1 MHGLFL
7 CNLAKTLL
15 HTPLRSSSKG
25 RCTPASP
32 GTRSLSRITYLA
44 NGIPYSFSKM
54 ITINQVTHNF
64 GKKVLFNKINCVIN
78 AHDRIALVGSNGS
91 GKTTLLRML
100 MGELDSDGGS
110 IDKAGYVSVGYLPQD
125 GISVSGKTLFM
136 EAESAFGD
144 ILELQKNLEK
154 AEEEMLEMDTSADE
168 YYDLIDLM
176 GEWEQQLEDHEP
188 AKMKSRIER
197 ILLGMG
203 FKESDFERDTG
214 EFSGGWQ
221 MRIALAK
228 LLLQNPSLIILDEP
242 TNHLDIVS
250 QHWVEQYLKHYQGA
264 LIVISHDRAFLD
276 EVTNR
281 TLELKLGN
289 LSTYKGNYS
298 YYVGE
303 SDKRLETLRKAYA
316 NQQKEIKEVK
326 DWINRFRSNVKKASM
341 VQSRIKALEK
351 MDLITIPR
359 DEKKMFFRFPKSP
372 PASAKVI
379 TISNL
384 HKAYGDN
391 VIFDGLDLRID
402 KGDRIAVVGVNGAGK
417 STLARIMAGTEP
429 YQSGEVEKGINTVL
443 AYFAQSQAEELDP
456 NNSVLEEVEKAAIG
470 NDDAN
475 PRGAL
480 GALLFSGDEAL
491 KKTSV
496 LSGGEKN
503 RVALAKMLMHPANC
517 MVLDEPTNHLDIKSK
532 EVLQE
537 AINLYEGTVIL
548 VSHDRAFLDGVVN
561 KVLEVSP
568 GSTRMLTCN
577 VSEYIERL
585 EEETAKKMNS

>member
-1 MHGLFL
+1 
-7 CNLAKTLL
+7 
-15 HTPLRSSSKG
+15 
-25 RCTPASP
+25 
-32 GTRSLSRITYLA
+32 
-44 NGIPYSFSKM
+44 M
-54 ITINQVTHNF
+54 ITINQISHHF
-64 GKKVLFNKINCVIN
+64 GKKVLFNKINTVIG
-78 AHDRIALVGSNGS
+78 ARDRIALVGSNGS

-100 MGELDSDGGS
+100 MAELESESGT
-110 IDKAGYVSVGYLPQD
+110 IDKPDYVSIGYLPQD
-125 GISVSGKTLFM
+125 GIDVSGRTLFE

-144 ILELQKNLEK
+144 VLELQKK
-154 AEEEMLEMDTSADE
+154 IDIAEEEMAEMDTSEDA
-168 YYDLIDLM
+168 YYDLIDQM

-188 AKMKSRIER
+188 HKMKSRVER
-197 ILLGMG
+197 ILMGMG
-203 FKESDFERDTG
+203 FSAKDFDRDTG

-250 QHWVEQYLKHYQGA
+250 QNWVEQYLKHYQGA

-276 EVTNR
+276 EVTDR
-281 TLELKLGN
+281 TLELRQGDLN
-289 LSTYKGNYS
+289 SFKGNYT
-298 YYVGE
+298 YYVTE
-303 SDKRLETLRKAYA
+303 TEKRLEVLRKAYS

-326 DWINRFRSNVKKASM
+326 DWITRFRSNVKKASM
-341 VQSRIKALEK
+341 VQSRIKTLAK

-359 DEKKMFFRFPKSP
+359 DEKKMFFRFPKAP

-379 TISNL
+379 NITGLEKS
-384 HKAYGDN
+384 YGDN

-429 YQSGEVEKGINTVL
+429 YQGGTVDLGINTVL
-443 AYFAQSQAEELDP
+443 GYFAQSQAEELNP
-456 NNSVLEEVEKAAIG
+456 ANTVLEEVEIAAIG
-470 NDDAN
+470 NDDAS
-475 PRGAL
+475 PRAAL

-491 KKTSV
+491 KKTAV

-503 RVALAKMLMHPANC
+503 RVALAKMLMHPSNC
-517 MVLDEPTNHLDIKSK
+517 MILDEPTNHLDIKSK

-537 AINLYEGTVIL
+537 AINLFEGTVIL
-548 VSHDRAFLDGVVN
+548 VSHDRYFLDGVVN

-585 EEETAKKMNS
+585 EQETAEKLGK

>member
-1 MHGLFL
+1 
-7 CNLAKTLL
+7 
-15 HTPLRSSSKG
+15 
-25 RCTPASP
+25 
-32 GTRSLSRITYLA
+32 
-44 NGIPYSFSKM
+44 M

-64 GKKVLFNKINCVIN
+64 GKKVLFNGINSVIN
-78 AHDRIALVGSNGS
+78 AHDRIALIGSNGS

-100 MGELDSDGGS
+100 MGELEPDGGG
-110 IDKAGYVSVGYLPQD
+110 IDKAAYVSVGYLPQD
-125 GISVSGKTLFM
+125 GISVSGQTLYA

-144 ILELQKNLEK
+144 VLALQKNLEE
-154 AEEEMLEMDTSADE
+154 AEESMLEMDTSTDE

-176 GEWEQQLEDHEP
+176 GEWEQQLEDYEP

-203 FKESDFERDTG
+203 FKKDDFERDTE

-281 TLELKLGN
+281 TIELKLGD
-289 LSTYKGNYS
+289 LTSFKGNYT
-298 YYVGE
+298 YYAGE
-303 SDKRLETLRKAYA
+303 SAKRLETLRKAYA

-359 DEKKMFFRFPKSP
+359 DEKKMFFRFPKAP

-379 TISNL
+379 TIKDL
-384 HKAYGDN
+384 HKAYGEN
-391 VIFDGLDLRID
+391 VIFKGLDLRID

-417 STLARIMAGTEP
+417 STLARIMAGSEP
-429 YQSGEVEKGINTVL
+429 FQSGEVEKGINTL
-443 AYFAQSQAEELDP
+443 LGYFAQSQADELDP
-456 NNSVLEEVEKAAIG
+456 SNSVLEEVEKAAIG

-517 MVLDEPTNHLDIKSK
+517 MILDEPTNHLDIKSK

-577 VSEYIERL
+577 VSEYIQRL
-585 EEETAKKMNS
+585 EKETAEKLA

>member
-1 MHGLFL
+1 
-7 CNLAKTLL
+7 
-15 HTPLRSSSKG
+15 
-25 RCTPASP
+25 
-32 GTRSLSRITYLA
+32 
-44 NGIPYSFSKM
+44 M
-54 ITINQVTHNF
+54 ITINQVSHNF
-64 GKKVLFNKINCVIN
+64 GKKVLFNKINAVIN
-78 AHDRIALVGSNGS
+78 PHDRIALVGSNGS

-100 MGELDSDGGS
+100 MGELEPESGS
-110 IDKAGYVSVGYLPQD
+110 VDKLDYVSIGYLPQD
-125 GISVSGKTLFM
+125 GISVSGKTLFA

-144 ILELQKNLEK
+144 IKELQEKLEK
-154 AEEEMLEMDTSADE
+154 AEANMLEMDTSEEA
-168 YYDLIDLM
+168 YYELIDQM
-176 GEWEQQLEDHEP
+176 GEWEQQLENYEP
-188 AKMKSRIER
+188 NKMKSRIER
-197 ILLGMG
+197 ILMGMG
-203 FKESDFERDTG
+203 FEEKDFDRDTG

-228 LLLQNPSLIILDEP
+228 LLLQNPSLLIMDEP

-250 QHWVEQYLKHYQGA
+250 QNWVEQYLKHYQGA

-289 LSTYKGNYS
+289 LNSFKGNYS
-298 YYVGE
+298 FYVSE
-303 SDKRLETLRKAYA
+303 SGKRLETLRKAYA
-316 NQQKEIKEVK
+316 NQQKEIKETK
-326 DWINRFRSNVKKASM
+326 EWIARFRSNVKKASM
-341 VQSRIKALEK
+341 VQSRIKALGKLE
-351 MDLITIPR
+351 LITIPR
-359 DEKKMFFRFPKSP
+359 DEKKMFFRFPPPP

-379 TISNL
+379 TITDL
-384 HKAYGDN
+384 HKSYGDN
-391 VIFDGLDLRID
+391 VIFNGLNLRID

-417 STLARIMAGTEP
+417 STLARIMAGQEP
-429 YQSGEVEKGINTVL
+429 YQNGTVEKGINTVIG
-443 AYFAQSQAEELDP
+443 YFAQSQAEELKP
-456 NNSVLEEVEKAAIG
+456 ENTVLEEVELAAAG
-470 NDDAN
+470 NPDAN

-491 KKTSV
+491 KKTAV

-503 RVALAKMLMHPANC
+503 RVALSKMLMQPCNC
-517 MVLDEPTNHLDIKSK
+517 MILDEPTNHLDIKSK

-537 AINLYEGTVIL
+537 AINLFEGTVIL

-585 EEETAKKMNS
+585 EKETAEKAGR

>member
-1 MHGLFL
+1 
-7 CNLAKTLL
+7 
-15 HTPLRSSSKG
+15 
-25 RCTPASP
+25 
-32 GTRSLSRITYLA
+32 
-44 NGIPYSFSKM
+44 M

-100 MGELDSDGGS
+100 MGELDSDGGTV
-110 IDKAGYVSVGYLPQD
+110 DKAGYVSVGYLPQD
-125 GISVSGKTLFM
+125 GISVSGKTLYG

-203 FKESDFERDTG
+203 FSEGDFERDTG

-228 LLLQNPSLIILDEP
+228 LLLKNPSLIILDEP

-289 LSTYKGNYS
+289 LTTFKGNYS

-351 MDLITIPR
+351 IELITIPR

-379 TISNL
+379 TISGL

-429 YQSGEVEKGINTVL
+429 FQSGEVEKGINTVL
-443 AYFAQSQAEELDP
+443 GYFAQSQADELDP
-456 NNSVLEEVEKAAIG
+456 NNSVLDEVEKAAIG

-585 EEETAKKMNS
+585 EQETAEKLDG

>member
-1 MHGLFL
+1 MSSWAFSLQL
-7 CNLAKTLL
+7 ISSIVS
-15 HTPLRSSSKG
+15 LR
-25 RCTPASP
+25 AY
-32 GTRSLSRITYLA
+32 LS
-44 NGIPYSFSKM
+44 NM

-110 IDKAGYVSVGYLPQD
+110 VDKACYVSVGYLPQD
-125 GISVSGKTLFM
+125 GISVSGKTLFA
-136 EAESAFGD
+136 EAESAFSD

-289 LSTYKGNYS
+289 LTTFKGNYS
-298 YYVGE
+298 YYVSE
-303 SDKRLETLRKAYA
+303 RDKRLETLRKAYA

-351 MDLITIPR
+351 MELISIPR
-359 DEKKMFFRFPKSP
+359 EEKKMFFRFPKSP

-379 TISNL
+379 TISDL

-417 STLARIMAGTEP
+417 STLARIIAGTEP
-429 YQSGEVEKGINTVL
+429 FQSGEVEKGINTVL
-443 AYFAQSQAEELDP
+443 GYFAQSQADELDP

-577 VSEYIERL
+577 VSEYIQRL
-585 EEETAKKMNS
+585 EQEKAEKLDG

>member
-1 MHGLFL
+1 
-7 CNLAKTLL
+7 
-15 HTPLRSSSKG
+15 
-25 RCTPASP
+25 
-32 GTRSLSRITYLA
+32 
-44 NGIPYSFSKM
+44 M
-54 ITINQVTHNF
+54 ITINQISHHF
-64 GKKVLFNKINCVIN
+64 GKKTLFNKINTVIG
-78 AHDRIALVGSNGS
+78 ARDRIALIGSNGS
-91 GKTTLLRML
+91 GKTTLLRMF
-100 MGELDSDGGS
+100 MGELEAESGS
-110 IDKAGYVSVGYLPQD
+110 VDKPDYVSIGYLPQD
-125 GISVSGKTLFM
+125 GISVSGKTLFK

-144 ILELQKNLEK
+144 VLELKKKIDQ
-154 AEEEMLEMDTSADE
+154 AEEQMVEMDTSEDA
-168 YYDLIDLM
+168 YYDLIDQM

-188 AKMKSRIER
+188 HKMKSRVER
-197 ILLGMG
+197 ILMGMG
-203 FKESDFERDTG
+203 FKTTDFERDTG

-242 TNHLDIVS
+242 TNHLDILS

-276 EVTNR
+276 EVTDR
-281 TLELKLGN
+281 TLELRQGDLN
-289 LSTYKGNYS
+289 SFKGNYS
-298 YYVGE
+298 YYITE
-303 SDKRLETLRKAYA
+303 TDKRLEILRKAYA
-316 NQQKEIKEVK
+316 NQQKEIKEIK
-326 DWINRFRSNVKKASM
+326 DWITRFRSNVKKASM
-341 VQSRIKALEK
+341 VQSRIKSLNK
-351 MDLITIPR
+351 MELVTIPR

-379 TISNL
+379 TITGL
-384 HKAYGDN
+384 EKAYGDN

-417 STLARIMAGTEP
+417 STLARIMAGIEP
-429 YQSGEVEKGINTVL
+429 YQGGTVELGINTVL
-443 AYFAQSQAEELDP
+443 GYFAQSQAEELNP
-456 NNSVLEEVEKAAIG
+456 ANTVLEEVETAAIG

-517 MVLDEPTNHLDIKSK
+517 MILDEPTNHLDIKSK

-537 AINLYEGTVIL
+537 AINLFEGTVIL
-548 VSHDRAFLDGVVN
+548 VSHDRSFLDGVVN

-577 VSEYIERL
+577 VSEYIERIEQEAAEKL
-585 EEETAKKMNS
+585 DK

>member
-1 MHGLFL
+1 
-7 CNLAKTLL
+7 
-15 HTPLRSSSKG
+15 
-25 RCTPASP
+25 
-32 GTRSLSRITYLA
+32 
-44 NGIPYSFSKM
+44 M
-54 ITINQVTHNF
+54 ITINQISHHF
-64 GKKVLFNKINCVIN
+64 GKKTLFNKINTVIG
-78 AHDRIALVGSNGS
+78 ARDRIALVGSNGS
-91 GKTTLLRML
+91 GKTTLLRMF
-100 MGELDSDGGS
+100 MGELEPESGS
-110 IDKAGYVSVGYLPQD
+110 VDKPDYVSIGYLPQD
-125 GISVSGKTLFM
+125 GISVSGNTLFK

-144 ILELQKNLEK
+144 VLELKKKIDQ
-154 AEEEMLEMDTSADE
+154 AEEQMAEMDTSEDA
-168 YYDLIDLM
+168 YYDLIDQM

-188 AKMKSRIER
+188 HKMKSRVER
-197 ILLGMG
+197 ILMGMG
-203 FKESDFERDTG
+203 FKASDFDRDTG

-242 TNHLDIVS
+242 TNHLDIIS

-276 EVTNR
+276 EVTDR
-281 TLELKLGN
+281 TLELKMGDLN
-289 LSTYKGNYS
+289 SFKGNYS
-298 YYVGE
+298 YYVTE
-303 SDKRLETLRKAYA
+303 TDKRLEILRKSYA
-316 NQQKEIKEVK
+316 NQQKEIKEIK
-326 DWINRFRSNVKKASM
+326 EWITRFRSNVKKASM
-341 VQSRIKALEK
+341 VQSRIKSLNK
-351 MDLITIPR
+351 MELITIPR
-359 DEKKMFFRFPKSP
+359 DEKKMFFHFPKSP
-372 PASAKVI
+372 PASSKVI
-379 TISNL
+379 TITGL
-384 HKAYGDN
+384 EKAYGDN

-417 STLARIMAGTEP
+417 STLARIMAGIEVFQGGT
-429 YQSGEVEKGINTVL
+429 VEKGINTVL
-443 AYFAQSQAEELDP
+443 GYFAQSQAEELNP
-456 NNSVLEEVEKAAIG
+456 ANTVLEEVETAAIG

-517 MVLDEPTNHLDIKSK
+517 MILDEPTNHLDIKSK

-537 AINLYEGTVIL
+537 AINLFEGTVIL
-548 VSHDRAFLDGVVN
+548 VSHDRSFLDGVVN

-577 VSEYIERL
+577 VSEYIERIEQEAAEKL
-585 EEETAKKMNS
+585 DQ

>member
-1 MHGLFL
+1 MSSWAFSLQL
-7 CNLAKTLL
+7 ISSIVS
-15 HTPLRSSSKG
+15 LR
-25 RCTPASP
+25 AY
-32 GTRSLSRITYLA
+32 LS
-44 NGIPYSFSKM
+44 NM

-110 IDKAGYVSVGYLPQD
+110 VDKAGYVSVGYLPQD
-125 GISVSGKTLFM
+125 GISVSGKTLFA
-136 EAESAFGD
+136 EAESAFSD

-289 LSTYKGNYS
+289 LTTFKGNYS
-298 YYVGE
+298 YYVSE
-303 SDKRLETLRKAYA
+303 RDKRLETLRKAYA

-351 MDLITIPR
+351 MELISIPR

-379 TISNL
+379 TISDL

-417 STLARIMAGTEP
+417 STLARIIAGTEP
-429 YQSGEVEKGINTVL
+429 FQSGEVEKGINTVL
-443 AYFAQSQAEELDP
+443 GYFAQSQADELDP

-577 VSEYIERL
+577 VSEYIQRL
-585 EEETAKKMNS
+585 EQEKAEMLDG

>member
-1 MHGLFL
+1 
-7 CNLAKTLL
+7 
-15 HTPLRSSSKG
+15 
-25 RCTPASP
+25 
-32 GTRSLSRITYLA
+32 
-44 NGIPYSFSKM
+44 M

-91 GKTTLLRML
+91 GKTTLLRMV

-125 GISVSGKTLFM
+125 GISVSGKTLFA

-154 AEEEMLEMDTSADE
+154 AEEEMLEMDTSTDE

-176 GEWEQQLEDHEP
+176 GEWEQQLEDQEP
-188 AKMKSRIER
+188 GKMKSRIER
-197 ILLGMG
+197 ILHGMG
-203 FKESDFERDTG
+203 FSESDFERDTG

-289 LSTYKGNYS
+289 LTTFKGNYS
-298 YYVGE
+298 YYVDE

-351 MDLITIPR
+351 MELISIPR

-379 TISNL
+379 TISDL

-417 STLARIMAGTEP
+417 STLARIIAGIET
-429 YQSGEVEKGINTVL
+429 YQSGKVEIGINTVL
-443 AYFAQSQAEELDP
+443 GYFAQSQADELDP
-456 NNSVLEEVEKAAIG
+456 NNSVLEEVEKVAAG

-577 VSEYIERL
+577 VSEYIQRL
-585 EEETAKKMNS
+585 EQETAEKLDG

>member
-1 MHGLFL
+1 
-7 CNLAKTLL
+7 
-15 HTPLRSSSKG
+15 
-25 RCTPASP
+25 
-32 GTRSLSRITYLA
+32 
-44 NGIPYSFSKM
+44 M
-54 ITINQVTHNF
+54 ITINQISHHF
-64 GKKVLFNKINCVIN
+64 GKKTLFNKINTVIG
-78 AHDRIALVGSNGS
+78 ARDRIALIGSNGS
-91 GKTTLLRML
+91 GKTTLLRMF
-100 MGELDSDGGS
+100 MGELEAESGS
-110 IDKAGYVSVGYLPQD
+110 VDKPDYVSIGYLPQD
-125 GISVSGKTLFM
+125 GISVSGKTLFK

-144 ILELQKNLEK
+144 VLELQKK
-154 AEEEMLEMDTSADE
+154 IDQAEEQMVEMDTSEDA
-168 YYDLIDLM
+168 YYDLIDQM

-188 AKMKSRIER
+188 HKMKSRVER
-197 ILLGMG
+197 ILMGMG
-203 FKESDFERDTG
+203 FKATDFERDTG

-242 TNHLDIVS
+242 TNHLDILS

-276 EVTNR
+276 EVTDR
-281 TLELKLGN
+281 TLELRQGDLN
-289 LSTYKGNYS
+289 SFKGNYS
-298 YYVGE
+298 YYVTE
-303 SDKRLETLRKAYA
+303 TDKRLEILRKAYA
-316 NQQKEIKEVK
+316 NQQKEIKEIK
-326 DWINRFRSNVKKASM
+326 DWITRFRSNVKKASM
-341 VQSRIKALEK
+341 VQSRIKSLNK
-351 MDLITIPR
+351 MELVTIPR

-379 TISNL
+379 TITGL
-384 HKAYGDN
+384 EKAYGDN

-417 STLARIMAGTEP
+417 STLARIMAGI
-429 YQSGEVEKGINTVL
+429 EVFQGGTVDKGINTVL
-443 AYFAQSQAEELDP
+443 GYFAQSQAEELNP
-456 NNSVLEEVEKAAIG
+456 ANTVLEEVETAAIG

-517 MVLDEPTNHLDIKSK
+517 MILDEPTNHLDIKSK

-537 AINLYEGTVIL
+537 AINLFEGTVIL
-548 VSHDRAFLDGVVN
+548 VSHDRSFLDGVVN

-577 VSEYIERL
+577 VSEYIERIEQEAAEKL
-585 EEETAKKMNS
+585 DQ

>member
-1 MHGLFL
+1 
-7 CNLAKTLL
+7 
-15 HTPLRSSSKG
+15 
-25 RCTPASP
+25 
-32 GTRSLSRITYLA
+32 
-44 NGIPYSFSKM
+44 M
-54 ITINQVTHNF
+54 ITINQVYHNF
-64 GKKVLFNKINCVIN
+64 GKKVLFNKINSVIG
-78 AHDRIALVGSNGS
+78 ARDRIALIGSNGS

-100 MGELDSDGGS
+100 MNELEPEEGS
-110 IDKAGYVSVGYLPQD
+110 IDKPDYVSVGYLPQD
-125 GISVSGKTLFM
+125 GISVSGKTLFK

-144 ILELQKNLEK
+144 VLELQKKVEQ
-154 AEEEMLEMDTSADE
+154 AEEDMVEMDTSEDA
-168 YYDLIDLM
+168 YYDLIDQI

-188 AKMKSRIER
+188 HKMKSRVEK
-197 ILLGMG
+197 ILMGMG
-203 FKESDFERDTG
+203 FKATDFERDTG

-242 TNHLDIVS
+242 TNHLDIIS
-250 QHWVEQYLKHYQGA
+250 QNWVEQYLKHYQGS

-276 EVTNR
+276 VVTDR
-281 TLELKLGN
+281 TLELKMGDLN
-289 LSTYKGNYS
+289 SFKGNYS
-298 YYVGE
+298 YYVTE
-303 SDKRLETLRKAYA
+303 TEKRLEVLRKAYA

-326 DWINRFRSNVKKASM
+326 DWITRFRSNVKKASM
-341 VQSRIKALEK
+341 VQSRIKALNK
-351 MDLITIPR
+351 MELITIPR
-359 DEKKMFFRFPKSP
+359 DEKKMFFRFPKAP

-379 TISNL
+379 TITDL
-384 HKAYGDN
+384 HKAYDDN
-391 VIFDGLDLRID
+391 VIFNGLNLRID

-429 YQSGEVEKGINTVL
+429 YQDGTVEKGLNTVL
-443 AYFAQSQAEELDP
+443 GYFAQSQAEELDP
-456 NNSVLEEVEKAAIG
+456 ENNVLQEVEAAAIG

-475 PRGAL
+475 PRAAL

-503 RVALAKMLMHPANC
+503 RVALAKMLMHPCNC
-517 MVLDEPTNHLDIKSK
+517 MILDEPTNHLDIKSK

-537 AINLYEGTVIL
+537 AINLFEGTVIL
-548 VSHDRAFLDGVVN
+548 VSHDRYFLDGVVN

-577 VSEYIERL
+577 VSQYIERL
-585 EEETAKKMNS
+585 EQETAEKLGK

>member
-1 MHGLFL
+1 
-7 CNLAKTLL
+7 
-15 HTPLRSSSKG
+15 
-25 RCTPASP
+25 
-32 GTRSLSRITYLA
+32 
-44 NGIPYSFSKM
+44 M
-54 ITINQVTHNF
+54 ITINQVYHNF
-64 GKKVLFNKINCVIN
+64 GKKVLFNKINSVIG
-78 AHDRIALVGSNGS
+78 ARDRIALIGSNGS

-100 MGELDSDGGS
+100 MNELEPEEGS
-110 IDKAGYVSVGYLPQD
+110 IDKPDYVSVGYLPQD
-125 GISVSGKTLFM
+125 GISVSGKTLFK

-144 ILELQKNLEK
+144 VLELQKKVEQ
-154 AEEEMLEMDTSADE
+154 AEEDMVEMDTSEDA
-168 YYDLIDLM
+168 YYDLIDQI

-188 AKMKSRIER
+188 HKMKSRVEK
-197 ILLGMG
+197 ILMGMG
-203 FKESDFERDTG
+203 FKATDFERDTG

-242 TNHLDIVS
+242 TNHLDIIS
-250 QHWVEQYLKHYQGA
+250 QNWVEQYLKHYQGS

-276 EVTNR
+276 VVTDR
-281 TLELKLGN
+281 TLELKMGDLN
-289 LSTYKGNYS
+289 SFKGNYS
-298 YYVGE
+298 YYVTE
-303 SDKRLETLRKAYA
+303 TEKRLEVLRKAYA

-326 DWINRFRSNVKKASM
+326 DWITRFRSNVKKASM
-341 VQSRIKALEK
+341 VQSRIKALNK
-351 MDLITIPR
+351 MELITIPR
-359 DEKKMFFRFPKSP
+359 DEKKMFFRFPKAP

-379 TISNL
+379 TITDL
-384 HKAYGDN
+384 HKAYDDN
-391 VIFDGLDLRID
+391 VIFNGLNLRID

-429 YQSGEVEKGINTVL
+429 FQDGTVEKGLNTVL
-443 AYFAQSQAEELDP
+443 GYFAQSQAEELDP
-456 NNSVLEEVEKAAIG
+456 ENNVLQEVEAAAIG

-475 PRGAL
+475 PRAAL

-503 RVALAKMLMHPANC
+503 RVALAKMLMHPCNC
-517 MVLDEPTNHLDIKSK
+517 MILDEPTNHLDIKSK

-537 AINLYEGTVIL
+537 AINLFEGTVIL
-548 VSHDRAFLDGVVN
+548 VSHDRYFLDGVVN

-577 VSEYIERL
+577 VSQYIERL
-585 EEETAKKMNS
+585 EQETAEKLGK

>member
-1 MHGLFL
+1 
-7 CNLAKTLL
+7 
-15 HTPLRSSSKG
+15 
-25 RCTPASP
+25 
-32 GTRSLSRITYLA
+32 
-44 NGIPYSFSKM
+44 M
-54 ITINQVTHNF
+54 ITINQISHHF
-64 GKKVLFNKINCVIN
+64 GKKVLFNKINTVIG
-78 AHDRIALVGSNGS
+78 ARDRIALVGSNGS

-100 MGELDSDGGS
+100 MAELEAESGS
-110 IDKAGYVSVGYLPQD
+110 IDKPDYVSIGYLPQD
-125 GISVSGKTLFM
+125 GISVSGNTLFK

-144 ILELQKNLEK
+144 VLELQKK
-154 AEEEMLEMDTSADE
+154 IDQAEEQMVEMDTSEDA
-168 YYDLIDLM
+168 YYDLIDQM

-188 AKMKSRIER
+188 HKMKSRVER
-197 ILLGMG
+197 ILIGMG
-203 FKESDFERDTG
+203 FKATDFDRDTG

-242 TNHLDIVS
+242 TNHLDIIS

-276 EVTNR
+276 EVTDR
-281 TLELKLGN
+281 TLELKLGDLN
-289 LSTYKGNYS
+289 SFKGNYS
-298 YYVGE
+298 YYVTE
-303 SDKRLETLRKAYA
+303 TDKRLEVLRKAYA

-326 DWINRFRSNVKKASM
+326 DWITRFRSNVKKASM
-341 VQSRIKALEK
+341 VQSRIKSLNK
-351 MDLITIPR
+351 MELITIPR

-379 TISNL
+379 TITGL
-384 HKAYGDN
+384 DKAYGDN

-417 STLARIMAGTEP
+417 STLARIMAGIEV
-429 YQSGEVEKGINTVL
+429 YQGGTVDKGINTVL
-443 AYFAQSQAEELDP
+443 GYFAQSQAEELNP
-456 NNSVLEEVEKAAIG
+456 ANTVLEEVETAAIG

-517 MVLDEPTNHLDIKSK
+517 MILDEPTNHLDIKSK

-537 AINLYEGTVIL
+537 AINLFEGTVIL
-548 VSHDRAFLDGVVN
+548 VSHDRSFLDGVVN

-577 VSEYIERL
+577 VSEYIARIEQ
-585 EEETAKKMNS
+585 ETAEKLGK

>member
-1 MHGLFL
+1 
-7 CNLAKTLL
+7 
-15 HTPLRSSSKG
+15 
-25 RCTPASP
+25 
-32 GTRSLSRITYLA
+32 
-44 NGIPYSFSKM
+44 M

-100 MGELDSDGGS
+100 MGELDSDGGTV
-110 IDKAGYVSVGYLPQD
+110 DKAGYVSVGYLPQD
-125 GISVSGKTLFM
+125 GISVSGKTLFA

-203 FKESDFERDTG
+203 FSEGDFERDTG

-289 LSTYKGNYS
+289 LTTFKGNYS

-351 MDLITIPR
+351 IKLITIPR

-379 TISNL
+379 TINGL

-391 VIFDGLDLRID
+391 IIFDGLDLRID

-429 YQSGEVEKGINTVL
+429 FQSGEVEKGINTVL
-443 AYFAQSQAEELDP
+443 GYFAQSQADELDP

-585 EEETAKKMNS
+585 EQETAEKLDG

>member
-1 MHGLFL
+1 
-7 CNLAKTLL
+7 
-15 HTPLRSSSKG
+15 
-25 RCTPASP
+25 
-32 GTRSLSRITYLA
+32 
-44 NGIPYSFSKM
+44 M
-54 ITINQVTHNF
+54 ITINNVSHNF
-64 GKKVLFNKINCVIN
+64 GKKTLFNGINAVIG
-78 AHDRIALVGSNGS
+78 AHDRIALIGSNGS

-100 MGELDSDGGS
+100 MDELEPDKGS
-110 IDKAGYVSVGYLPQD
+110 IDKPAYVSVGYLPQD
-125 GISVSGKTLFM
+125 GISVSGKTLFE
-136 EAESAFGD
+136 EAQSAFGD
-144 ILELQKNLEK
+144 TLELQAKVAK
-154 AEEEMLEMDTSADE
+154 AEEDMMTMDTSEDA
-168 YYDLIDLM
+168 YYDLIDMM

-188 AKMKSRIER
+188 HKMKSRVER
-197 ILLGMG
+197 ILQGMG
-203 FKESDFERDTG
+203 FSRSDFERDTG

-228 LLLQNPSLIILDEP
+228 LLLQSPSLIILDEP

-250 QHWVEQYLKHYQGA
+250 QHWVEQYLKHYNGA

-289 LSTYKGNYS
+289 LNSFKGNYS
-298 YYVGE
+298 YYAKE
-303 SDKRLETLRKAYA
+303 TEARLEQLRKAYN
-316 NQQKEIKEVK
+316 NQQKEIQQTK

-341 VQSRIKALEK
+341 VQSRIKQLEK
-351 MDLITIPR
+351 MDIITIPR
-359 DEKKMFFRFPKSP
+359 DEKKIYFRFPEPP

-379 TISNL
+379 TITDL

-391 VIFDGLDLRID
+391 IIFDGLNLRID

-417 STLARIMAGTEP
+417 STLARIMAGAEP
-429 YQSGEVEKGINTVL
+429 YQKGEVELGINTVIG
-443 AYFAQSQAEELDP
+443 YFAQSQADELNP
-456 NNSVLEEVEKAAIG
+456 ANTVLEEVERAAIG

-517 MVLDEPTNHLDIKSK
+517 MILDEPTNHLDIKSK

-537 AINLYEGTVIL
+537 AINVFDGTVIL

-577 VSEYIERL
+577 VSEYIDRL
-585 EEETAKKMNS
+585 EKEMAEAER

>member
-1 MHGLFL
+1 
-7 CNLAKTLL
+7 
-15 HTPLRSSSKG
+15 
-25 RCTPASP
+25 
-32 GTRSLSRITYLA
+32 
-44 NGIPYSFSKM
+44 M

-64 GKKVLFNKINCVIN
+64 GKKVLFNGINSVIN
-78 AHDRIALVGSNGS
+78 AHDRIALIGSNGS

-100 MGELDSDGGS
+100 MGELEPDGGG
-110 IDKAGYVSVGYLPQD
+110 IDKAAYVSVGYLPQD
-125 GISVSGKTLFM
+125 GISVSGQTLYA

-144 ILELQKNLEK
+144 VLALQKNLEE
-154 AEEEMLEMDTSADE
+154 AEESMLEMDTSTDE

-176 GEWEQQLEDHEP
+176 GEWEQQLEDYEP

-203 FKESDFERDTG
+203 FKKDDFERDTG

-281 TLELKLGN
+281 TIELKLGD
-289 LSTYKGNYS
+289 LTSFKGNYT
-298 YYVGE
+298 YYAGE
-303 SDKRLETLRKAYA
+303 SAKRLDTLRKAYA

-359 DEKKMFFRFPKSP
+359 DEKKMFFRFPKAP

-379 TISNL
+379 TIKDL
-384 HKAYGDN
+384 HKAYGEN
-391 VIFDGLDLRID
+391 VIFKGLDLRID

-417 STLARIMAGTEP
+417 STLARIMAGSEP
-429 YQSGEVEKGINTVL
+429 FQSGEVEKGINTL
-443 AYFAQSQAEELDP
+443 HGYFAQSQADELDP
-456 NNSVLEEVEKAAIG
+456 SNSVLEEVEKAAIG

-517 MVLDEPTNHLDIKSK
+517 MILDEPTNHLDIKSK

-577 VSEYIERL
+577 VSEYIQRL
-585 EEETAKKMNS
+585 EKETAEKLA

>member
-1 MHGLFL
+1 
-7 CNLAKTLL
+7 
-15 HTPLRSSSKG
+15 
-25 RCTPASP
+25 
-32 GTRSLSRITYLA
+32 
-44 NGIPYSFSKM
+44 M

-100 MGELDSDGGS
+100 MGELDSEVGS

-125 GISVSGKTLFM
+125 GISVSGKTLFA

-154 AEEEMLEMDTSADE
+154 AEEEMLEMDTSTDE

-188 AKMKSRIER
+188 GKMKSRIER
-197 ILLGMG
+197 ILHGMG
-203 FKESDFERDTG
+203 FSESDFERDTG

-228 LLLQNPSLIILDEP
+228 LLLQSPSLIILDEP

-289 LSTYKGNYS
+289 LTTFKGNYS
-298 YYVGE
+298 YYVDE
-303 SDKRLETLRKAYA
+303 NDKRLETLRKAYA

-351 MDLITIPR
+351 MELISIPR

-379 TISNL
+379 TISDL

-417 STLARIMAGTEP
+417 STLARIIAGIET
-429 YQSGEVEKGINTVL
+429 YQSGKVEKGINTVIG
-443 AYFAQSQAEELDP
+443 YFAQSQADELDP
-456 NNSVLEEVEKAAIG
+456 NNSVLEEVEKVAAG

-517 MVLDEPTNHLDIKSK
+517 MVLDEPTNHLDIRSK

-577 VSEYIERL
+577 VSEYIQRLEQETAERL
-585 EEETAKKMNS
+585 DG

>member
-1 MHGLFL
+1 
-7 CNLAKTLL
+7 
-15 HTPLRSSSKG
+15 
-25 RCTPASP
+25 
-32 GTRSLSRITYLA
+32 
-44 NGIPYSFSKM
+44 M

-125 GISVSGKTLFM
+125 GISVSGKTLFA

-203 FKESDFERDTG
+203 FNESDFERDTG

-228 LLLQNPSLIILDEP
+228 LLLQHPSLIILDEP

-289 LSTYKGNYS
+289 LTTFKGNYS
-298 YYVGE
+298 YYVDE

-351 MDLITIPR
+351 MELISIPR

-379 TISNL
+379 TISDL

-443 AYFAQSQAEELDP
+443 GYFAQSQADELDP
-456 NNSVLEEVEKAAIG
+456 NNSVLEEVEKAAVG

-577 VSEYIERL
+577 VSEYIQRLEQETAERL
-585 EEETAKKMNS
+585 DG

>member
-1 MHGLFL
+1 
-7 CNLAKTLL
+7 
-15 HTPLRSSSKG
+15 
-25 RCTPASP
+25 
-32 GTRSLSRITYLA
+32 
-44 NGIPYSFSKM
+44 M
-54 ITINQVTHNF
+54 ITINQISHHF
-64 GKKVLFNKINCVIN
+64 GKKTLFNKINTVIG
-78 AHDRIALVGSNGS
+78 ARDRIALIGSNGS
-91 GKTTLLRML
+91 GKTTLLRMF
-100 MGELDSDGGS
+100 MGELEAESGS
-110 IDKAGYVSVGYLPQD
+110 VDKPDYVSIGYLPQD
-125 GISVSGKTLFM
+125 GISVSGKTLFK

-144 ILELQKNLEK
+144 VLELQKK
-154 AEEEMLEMDTSADE
+154 IDQAEEQMVEMDTSEDA
-168 YYDLIDLM
+168 YYDLIDQM

-188 AKMKSRIER
+188 HKMKSRVER
-197 ILLGMG
+197 ILMGMG
-203 FKESDFERDTG
+203 FKATDFERDTG

-242 TNHLDIVS
+242 TNHLDILS

-276 EVTNR
+276 EVTDR
-281 TLELKLGN
+281 TLELRQGDLN
-289 LSTYKGNYS
+289 SFKGNYS
-298 YYVGE
+298 YYITE
-303 SDKRLETLRKAYA
+303 TDKRLEILRKAYA
-316 NQQKEIKEVK
+316 NQQKEIKEIK
-326 DWINRFRSNVKKASM
+326 DWITRFRSNVKKASM
-341 VQSRIKALEK
+341 VQSRIKSLNK
-351 MDLITIPR
+351 MELVTIPR

-379 TISNL
+379 TITGL
-384 HKAYGDN
+384 EKAYGDN

-417 STLARIMAGTEP
+417 STLARIMAGI
-429 YQSGEVEKGINTVL
+429 EVFQGGTVDKGINTVL
-443 AYFAQSQAEELDP
+443 GYFAQSQAEELNP
-456 NNSVLEEVEKAAIG
+456 ANTVLEEVETAAIG

-517 MVLDEPTNHLDIKSK
+517 MILDEPTNHLDIKSK

-537 AINLYEGTVIL
+537 AINLFEGTVIL
-548 VSHDRAFLDGVVN
+548 VSHDRSFLDGVVN

-577 VSEYIERL
+577 VSEYIERIEQEAAEKL
-585 EEETAKKMNS
+585 DQ

>member
-1 MHGLFL
+1 
-7 CNLAKTLL
+7 
-15 HTPLRSSSKG
+15 
-25 RCTPASP
+25 
-32 GTRSLSRITYLA
+32 
-44 NGIPYSFSKM
+44 M

-100 MGELDSDGGS
+100 MGELDCDGGS
-110 IDKAGYVSVGYLPQD
+110 VDKAGYVSVGYLPQD
-125 GISVSGKTLFM
+125 GISVSGKTLFA

-203 FKESDFERDTG
+203 FNESDFERDTG

-289 LSTYKGNYS
+289 LTTFKGNYS

-351 MDLITIPR
+351 MELISIPR

-379 TISNL
+379 TISGL

-443 AYFAQSQAEELDP
+443 GYFAQSQADELDP

-577 VSEYIERL
+577 VSEYIQRLEQETAERL
-585 EEETAKKMNS
+585 DG

>member
-1 MHGLFL
+1 
-7 CNLAKTLL
+7 
-15 HTPLRSSSKG
+15 
-25 RCTPASP
+25 
-32 GTRSLSRITYLA
+32 
-44 NGIPYSFSKM
+44 M
-54 ITINQVTHNF
+54 ITINQVSHNF
-64 GKKVLFNKINCVIN
+64 GKKVLFKEINTVIN

-100 MGELDSDGGS
+100 MGELDPESGS
-110 IDKAGYVSVGYLPQD
+110 VDKLDYVNIGYLPQD
-125 GISVSGKTLFM
+125 GISVSGKTLFA
-136 EAESAFGD
+136 EAESAFGN
-144 ILELQKNLEK
+144 IKQLQEKIEK
-154 AEEEMLEMDTSADE
+154 AEADMLEMDTSEEA
-168 YYDLIDLM
+168 YYELIDQI
-176 GEWEQQLEDHEP
+176 GEWEQQLENYEP
-188 AKMKSRIER
+188 NKMKSRIER
-197 ILLGMG
+197 ILIGMG
-203 FKESDFERDTG
+203 FSEKDFERDTG

-228 LLLQNPSLIILDEP
+228 LLLQNPSLLIMDEP

-276 EVTNR
+276 EITNR
-281 TLELKLGN
+281 TLELKLAALN
-289 LSTYKGNYS
+289 SFKGNYS
-298 YYVGE
+298 FYVSE
-303 SDKRLETLRKAYA
+303 SQKRLESLRKAHA
-316 NQQKEIKEVK
+316 NQQKEIKETK
-326 DWINRFRSNVKKASM
+326 EWIARFRSNVKKASM
-341 VQSRIKALEK
+341 VQSRIKMLEK
-351 MDLITIPR
+351 MKLITIPR
-359 DEKKMFFRFPKSP
+359 DEKKIFFRFPPPP

-379 TISNL
+379 TISDL
-384 HKAYGDN
+384 HKSYGDN
-391 VIFDGLDLRID
+391 VIFKGLDLRID

-429 YQSGEVEKGINTVL
+429 YQSGTVEAGINTVIG
-443 AYFAQSQAEELDP
+443 YFAQSQAEELNP
-456 NNSVLEEVEKAAIG
+456 ANTVLEEVEASAAG
-470 NDDAN
+470 NLDAN

-491 KKTSV
+491 KKTAV

-503 RVALAKMLMHPANC
+503 RVALAKMLMQPCNC
-517 MVLDEPTNHLDIKSK
+517 MILDEPTNHLDIKSK

-537 AINLYEGTVIL
+537 AINLFEGTVVL

-585 EEETAKKMNS
+585 EKETAEKAGKS

>member
-1 MHGLFL
+1 
-7 CNLAKTLL
+7 
-15 HTPLRSSSKG
+15 
-25 RCTPASP
+25 
-32 GTRSLSRITYLA
+32 
-44 NGIPYSFSKM
+44 M

-64 GKKVLFNKINCVIN
+64 GKKVLFNGINTVIN
-78 AHDRIALVGSNGS
+78 AHDRIALIGSNGS

-100 MGELDSDGGS
+100 MGELDPDGGG
-110 IDKAGYVSVGYLPQD
+110 IDKAAYVSVGYLPQD
-125 GISVSGKTLFM
+125 GISVSGQTLYA
-136 EAESAFGD
+136 EAESAFEN
-144 ILELQKNLEK
+144 ILALQKNLEE
-154 AEEEMLEMDTSADE
+154 AEESMLEMDTSTDE

-176 GEWEQQLEDHEP
+176 GEWEQQLEDYEP

-203 FKESDFERDTG
+203 FKKDDFERDTG

-281 TLELKLGN
+281 TIELKLGD
-289 LSTYKGNYS
+289 LTSFKGNYT
-298 YYVGE
+298 YYASE
-303 SDKRLETLRKAYA
+303 SAKRLETLRKAYA

-351 MDLITIPR
+351 MNLITIPR
-359 DEKKMFFRFPKSP
+359 DEKKMFFRFPKAP

-379 TISNL
+379 TIKDL
-384 HKAYGDN
+384 HKAYGEN
-391 VIFDGLDLRID
+391 IIFKGLDLRID

-417 STLARIMAGTEP
+417 STLARIMAGSEP
-429 YQSGEVEKGINTVL
+429 FQSGKVEKGINTL
-443 AYFAQSQAEELDP
+443 LGYFAQSQADELDP

-517 MVLDEPTNHLDIKSK
+517 MILDEPTNHLDIKSK

-561 KVLEVSP
+561 KVLEISP

-577 VSEYIERL
+577 VSEYIQRL
-585 EEETAKKMNS
+585 EKETAEKLS